1 MTRNNKSVLSEVG
14 HWNGVDLNTLPSI
27 NERASLVPAAA
38 VIPALVMYRIIVAVK
53 KFVVGFSTARGLPLT
68 RCTLGSVCTLFGGN
82 LELSA
87 DYFERLKCSRRVFGL
102 NTGAWNNGTRFRP
115 SFIGFVG

>member
-1 MTRNNKSVLSEVG
+1 
-14 HWNGVDLNTLPSI
+14 
-27 NERASLVPAAA
+27 VPAAA

-53 KFVVGFSTARGLPLT
+53 KFVVGFSTVRRSSLT
-68 RCTLGSVCTLFGGN
+68 GRTFGSVCTLLGSDPKRG
-82 LELSA
+82 A

>member
-1 MTRNNKSVLSEVG
+1 MTRNNKLVLFEVE
-14 HWNGVDLNTLPSI
+14 HWNGPNVNDSVSTH
-27 NERASLVPAAA
+27 ERASLVPAAA

-53 KFVVGFSTARGLPLT
+53 KFVVGFHTVSGSRLT
-68 RCTLGSVCTLFGGN
+68 TRTRDGVYTGSPSRRPSV
-82 LELSA
+82 

>member
-1 MTRNNKSVLSEVG
+1 M
-14 HWNGVDLNTLPSI
+14 
-27 NERASLVPAAA
+27 
-38 VIPALVMYRIIVAVK
+38 
-53 KFVVGFSTARGLPLT
+53 
-68 RCTLGSVCTLFGGN
+68 GSVHPMLTHDGVYMQMGFAAH
-82 LELSA
+82 SHM

>member
-1 MTRNNKSVLSEVG
+1 VTRNNKFVLYEVE
-14 HWNGVDLNTLPSI
+14 HWNGWNLNSSMSTH
-27 NERASLVPAAA
+27 ERASLVPAAA

-53 KFVVGFSTARGLPLT
+53 KFVVGFSTVWRSSLT
-68 RCTLGSVCTLFGGN
+68 GCTFSSVCISLASN
-82 LELSA
+82 RKWSA

-102 NTGAWNNGTRFRP
+102 NTGAWNNGIRFRP

>member
-1 MTRNNKSVLSEVG
+1 MST
-14 HWNGVDLNTLPSI
+14 H
-27 NERASLVPAAA
+27 ERASLVPAAA

-53 KFVVGFSTARGLPLT
+53 KFVVGFSTTRGSALT
-68 RCTLGSVCTLFGGN
+68 GRTLGSVCIQFGSN
-82 LELSA
+82 FKQSA

>member
-1 MTRNNKSVLSEVG
+1 MST
-14 HWNGVDLNTLPSI
+14 H
-27 NERASLVPAAA
+27 ERASLVPAAA

-53 KFVVGFSTARGLPLT
+53 KFVVGFSTVLGSALT
-68 RCTLGSVCTLFGGN
+68 GCTLGSVCNRLVSN
-82 LELSA
+82 CKLVA

>member
-1 MTRNNKSVLSEVG
+1 
-14 HWNGVDLNTLPSI
+14 
-27 NERASLVPAAA
+27 VPAAA

-53 KFVVGFSTARGLPLT
+53 KFVVGFSTARGSALT
-68 RCTLGSVCTLFGGN
+68 GRTLDSVCIRFRSN
-82 LELSA
+82 SELDA

-102 NTGAWNNGTRFRP
+102 NTGAWNNGTRSRP